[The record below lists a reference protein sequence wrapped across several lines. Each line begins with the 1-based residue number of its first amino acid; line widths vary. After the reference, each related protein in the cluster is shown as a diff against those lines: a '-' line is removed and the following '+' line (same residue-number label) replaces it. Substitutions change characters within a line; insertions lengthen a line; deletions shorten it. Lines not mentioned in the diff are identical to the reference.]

1 MAWKVEERK
10 YEITE
15 VISFLSYVLLC
26 GKENISDEEYEFL
39 EHLSGLVSG
48 DIKKPCEAYDTDCKK
63 CRCYHG
69 EKKEN

>member
-1 MAWKVEERK
+1 MSEKSPK
-10 YEITE
+10 YEIEE

-26 GKENISDEEYEFL
+26 GEENISDEEHEFL

-48 DIKKPCEAYDTDCKK
+48 DIKKPCGAYDTDCKK

-69 EKKEN
+69 ENKEN

>member
-1 MAWKVEERK
+1 MEWKVKEEK

-26 GKENISDEEYEFL
+26 GKNNISYEEYEFL
-39 EHLSGLVSG
+39 VHLSGLVSG
-48 DIKKPCEAYDTDCKK
+48 DIKKPCEEYDTDCKK

>member
-1 MAWKVEERK
+1 MSEKSPK
-10 YEITE
+10 YEIEE

-26 GKENISDEEYEFL
+26 GEEIISDEEHEFL

>member
-1 MAWKVEERK
+1 MSEKSPK
-10 YEITE
+10 YEIE
-15 VISFLSYVLLC
+15 KVISFLSYVLLC
-26 GKENISDEEYEFL
+26 GEENISDEEHEFL